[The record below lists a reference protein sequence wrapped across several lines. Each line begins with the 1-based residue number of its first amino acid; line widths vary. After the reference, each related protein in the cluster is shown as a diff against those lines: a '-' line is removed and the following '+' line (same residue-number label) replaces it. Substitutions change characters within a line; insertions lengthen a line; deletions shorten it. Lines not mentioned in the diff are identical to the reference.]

1 MKAEE
6 VLEKQGFKIMCHQKD
21 DDVLHDV
28 FVKPLIQ
35 AMEEYASIKQD
46 ELIEKAAREYYRS
59 SYIMKDEKER
69 TVHIDEFK
77 NWLKSKLI

>member
-6 VLEKQGFKIMCHQKD
+6 ILRKICGYTDNDKMGLSD
-21 DDVLHDV
+21 DITAEEALD
-28 FVKPLIQ
+28 
-35 AMEEYASIKQD
+35 AMEDYASIKQD